1 MALVLGAAACGLAA
15 GCAKQADQAPAPD
28 MNRPPPIP
36 AAEVARGRDAC
47 AAYVAQV
54 CACTAPAAA
63 EPCKLAKALP
73 EAIQV
78 GLDVA
83 TRSEVDRM
91 TALQA
96 NDSVRKTFKQ
106 CIELVAR
113 LPQLGC

>member
-1 MALVLGAAACGLAA
+1 MRAALALAA
-15 GCAKQADQAPAPD
+15 VLLTGCANKQEAAPAAEV
-28 MNRPPPIP
+28 PPAPIP

-83 TRSEVDRM
+83 TRSEVDRL
-91 TALQA
+91 TIVQA

-106 CIELVAR
+106 CIELVAK